1 MNRNHPV
8 VLCFSGHD
16 PSGGAGVQADIEAI
30 NSHQC
35 HAASVITA
43 LTEQDSRNVKTLIPQ
58 QPADILSQA
67 QTLLADFKVSAFKIG
82 LIGDAGVAVAIARIL
97 RQHPSVPVVLD
108 PVLAAGGGTAL
119 AGQQLIDVIV
129 EQLLPLTTLL
139 TPNSEEARR
148 LSGQNDLSDC
158 GRFLQGKGAKYVL
171 ITGTHESSELVH
183 NRLYMPDDLNETFN
197 WERLPQSYHGSG
209 CTLASASAALLAQG
223 LDVFTAVSEAQ
234 EFTWQSLAA
243 AYRPGQGQYNPDR
256 LFWVET

>member
-1 MNRNHPV
+1 MSRNRPV

-30 NSHQC
+30 IGHQC

-43 LTEQDSRNVKTLIPQ
+43 LTEQDSRNVKKLIPQ
-58 QPADILSQA
+58 QPADIVSQA

-82 LIGDAGVAVAIARIL
+82 LIGDAGVAEAIAQIL
-97 RQHPSVPVVLD
+97 REHSAIPVVLD
-108 PVLAAGGGTAL
+108 PVLAAGGGTEL

-129 EQLLPLTTLL
+129 EQLLPLATLL

-148 LSGQNDLSDC
+148 LSGQSDLGDC
-158 GRFLQGKGAKYVL
+158 GRILRSKGAEYVL

-183 NRLYMPDDLNETFN
+183 NRLYMPDGLNETFN
-197 WERLPQSYHGSG
+197 WERLPYSYHGSG

-243 AYRPGQGQYNPDR
+243 AYRPGHGQYNPDR

>member
-1 MNRNHPV
+1 VSRNRPSV
-8 VLCFSGHD
+8 MCFSGHD
-16 PSGGAGVQADIEAI
+16 SSGGAGVQADIETI
-30 NSHQC
+30 ISHQC

-43 LTEQDSRNVKTLIPQ
+43 LTEQDSRNVKKLIPQ

-67 QTLLADFKVSAFKIG
+67 QTLLADFRVSAFKIG
-82 LIGDAGVAVAIARIL
+82 LIGDASVAAAIAQIL
-97 RQHPSVPVVLD
+97 RQHPAIPVVLD

-119 AGQQLIDVIV
+119 AGQRLIDVIV

-148 LSGQNDLSDC
+148 LSGQEDLADC
-158 GRFLQGKGAKYVL
+158 GRFLQGKGAEYVL
-171 ITGTHESSELVH
+171 ITGTHENSELVH

-197 WERLPQSYHGSG
+197 WERLPHSYHGSG

-256 LFWVET
+256 LFWVEA